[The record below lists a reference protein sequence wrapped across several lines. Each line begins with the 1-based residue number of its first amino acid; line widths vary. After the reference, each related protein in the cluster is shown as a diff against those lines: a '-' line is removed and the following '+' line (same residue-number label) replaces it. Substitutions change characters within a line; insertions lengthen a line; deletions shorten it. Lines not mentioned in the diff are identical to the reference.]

1 MFEPDANPS
10 DAASSR
16 PLPSLDLRPLSTGE
30 LLDRV
35 FSLYR
40 SRFTLF
46 LLIALVPAALGLVGS
61 AAQLLLRQPGV
72 GTTPTAA
79 SIATSIVTIVA
90 SLLSLVGYAIGQ
102 AATTR
107 LVSQIY
113 LGEPGEPGKALREAW
128 PRTFRYVGIQL
139 WQVWSGIWLPVL
151 LGVAGGAA
159 IALRQRRVGDLFILL
174 AAAAFVYGVI
184 AYLRNTL
191 AIPASVLESLGVRA
205 AIRRSKVLVS
215 GRKGRIFLLFLLI
228 VLLAFVAFAVES
240 VAIVY
245 LARAKA
251 PVQHAIGVGL
261 QLGLSF
267 AVSLLLAPVTSIAL
281 CLFYFDERVR
291 REGFDID
298 FLMRG
303 SAALGNRDLPIE
315 GAAGMESL

>member
-1 MFEPDANPS
+1 MFEPDANSS

-46 LLIALVPAALGLVGS
+46 LSIALVPASLGLVGG
-61 AAQLLLRQPGV
+61 AAQLLLRRPG
-72 GTTPTAA
+72 GGASPTAA
-79 SIATSIVTIVA
+79 SIATGIITILA
-90 SLLSLVGYAIGQ
+90 SLLSLVGYAIGH

-113 LGEPGEPGKALREAW
+113 LGERGEPGKALREAW
-128 PRTFRYVGIQL
+128 PRSFRYIGIQL
-139 WQVWSGIWLPVL
+139 WQVWSGLWLPVV
-151 LGVAGGAA
+151 LGAAGGTA
-159 IALRQRRVGDLFILL
+159 IALRQHLVGDLFILL
-174 AAAAFVYGVI
+174 AIASLVYGVI
-184 AYLRNTL
+184 AYIRNTL
-191 AIPASVLESLGVRA
+191 AIPASVLESFGVRA

-228 VLLAFVAFAVES
+228 MLLAFVAFAVES

-251 PVQHAIGVGL
+251 PVQHAIGIGL

-303 SAALGNRDLPIE
+303 SAALGNSDLPLE
-315 GAAGMESL
+315 GTPGMESL